1 MLNKEMRC
9 SLKNE
14 MWSRLAVC
22 CSGKDLLLEFS
33 SSVPILW
40 HCLHLF
46 WKSSPETFCQE
57 GLWGAKLRPQHMAGY
72 RTNEAF
78 ELQLIWPNIWKV
90 SSAHLLRSF
99 IIVTVI
105 FLSALISSEPGLQPS
120 KQQDNISAKV
130 CRYCN
135 LQHNIS
141 YNLWMELFNGV
152 CRPEESLKLAI

>member
-1 MLNKEMRC
+1 MC
-9 SLKNE
+9 
-14 MWSRLAVC
+14 SRLAVC
-22 CSGKDLLLEFS
+22 CSGKDLLLEFF

-57 GLWGAKLRPQHMAGY
+57 GLWGAKLRPQPWC

-78 ELQLIWPNIWKV
+78 EIQLIWPNIWKA
-90 SSAHLLRSF
+90 SSTHLLGSF

-105 FLSALISSEPGLQPS
+105 FLSALISTEPGLQPS
-120 KQQDNISAKV
+120 KQQDISAKV
-130 CRYCN
+130 FRYCH
-135 LQHNIS
+135 LQHNII

-152 CRPEESLKLAI
+152 CRPEESLKSVI